1 MINYM
6 SDQKDIKSHNEQHTK
21 NDTHKEYEEL
31 GSAVKELMKPEN
43 LIEPF
48 DSAEELMKKFV
59 EFISMSFN
67 ENLPN
72 QNNTNE
78 KTEEL
83 GSAAKE
89 LMKPEN
95 IVGVFESTEEMIQY
109 LLSEE

>member
-1 MINYM
+1 M
-6 SDQKDIKSHNEQHTK
+6 
-21 NDTHKEYEEL
+21 L
-31 GSAVKELMKPEN
+31 
-43 LIEPF
+43 
-48 DSAEELMKKFV
+48 
-59 EFISMSFN
+59 FN

-95 IVGVFESTEEMIQY
+95 IVGVFESTEEMIQH